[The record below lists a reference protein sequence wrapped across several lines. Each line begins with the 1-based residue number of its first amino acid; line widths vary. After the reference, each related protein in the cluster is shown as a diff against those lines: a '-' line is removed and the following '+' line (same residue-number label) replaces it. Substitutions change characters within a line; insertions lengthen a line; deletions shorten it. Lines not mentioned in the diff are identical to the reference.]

1 MVNQIVTVKQ
11 TFRILMLTFFA
22 CFIRK
27 QKFWVEWNELI
38 RVSLWLGVT
47 VQGCALTRICHMSK
61 NNLEDFQL
69 DLFPVTV
76 FPRIVSAETI
86 LFWKLDC
93 DHYSREETIQGRKA
107 FFYSNFCIQFYFSPL
122 NNSLKYYY
130 ITDLFR
136 SCIPNFA

>member
-69 DLFPVTV
+69 DLFPVTY
-76 FPRIVSAETI
+76 TQNT
-86 LFWKLDC
+86 KLLG
-93 DHYSREETIQGRKA
+93 HFLLAIH
-107 FFYSNFCIQFYFSPL
+107 L
-122 NNSLKYYY
+122 NLLIIGWFN
-130 ITDLFR
+130 
-136 SCIPNFA
+136 